1 MADITTY
8 VEQLSARVNLAD
20 IFIGQ
25 RRRKDYGNIEE
36 LAKDFRDNGQ
46 ITAITLRPPNEEDK
60 SDPEYKG
67 QTWALVAG
75 GRRIAAATHLN
86 WTSIRAVDREHM
98 DPLKHRVLELAENLA
113 RKDMSFV
120 EIVQA
125 KQEMFLLRKEQ
136 NPEITQAEVA
146 KEIGETAAN
155 FSRDLRVAEV
165 IEQRPELKQASSKK
179 AVIRQAVMA
188 EHFEARALRDE
199 VTGNNYMIQLA
210 DRLKTMDARD
220 WLMTLPEQ
228 FADLC
233 IPDLPYGI
241 DHFSQ
246 GHKTD
251 AGEGGISEFDDSEG
265 VSLDLFTDLV
275 PKMIR
280 ATKQSGWII
289 CFMSEANYEFLKN
302 LFHQCCRKHYEYFD
316 QHEGSEDCDY
326 GKVEEP
332 RWIWYRPNSNNNPRF
347 PEIHAKNLYE
357 HILVFNRG
365 NGKLLRPCGNLLPYD
380 AEYGNRIHATQKPLE
395 LLKDIIS
402 RVTLPGETVIDPCFG
417 SGAHLAAGAALARDI
432 YGCDTN
438 EAIRG
443 PALGYVSQ
451 FYQGVAPKA
460 RDNGTSD
467 FLDSRLA
474 DPDSE
479 AGDEPPDEIDMEAL
493 RELQAETD
501 AAMRGS

>member
-1 MADITTY
+1 VADITTY
-8 VEQLSARVNLAD
+8 VEQLSARVNIPD
-20 IFIGQ
+20 IFVGK

-67 QTWALVAG
+67 QPWALVAG
-75 GRRIAAATHLN
+75 GRRLAAATQLN
-86 WTSIRAVDREHM
+86 WTSIRAVDRENM
-98 DPLKHRVLELAENLA
+98 DELKHRVLELAENLA
-113 RKDMSFV
+113 RKEMTFV
-120 EIVQA
+120 EVVQA

-188 EHFEARALRDE
+188 EHFEARLLRDE

-210 DRLKTMDARD
+210 QRLVTAEAED
-220 WLMTLPEQ
+220 WLKTLPEQ

-241 DHFSQ
+241 DHFKQ

-251 AGEGGISEFDDSEG
+251 AGEGGLSEFDDSEG
-265 VSLDLFTDLV
+265 VTLDLFVDIV
-275 PKMIR
+275 PKMMR

-289 CFMSEANYEFLKN
+289 CFISEANYEFLKD
-302 LFHQCCRKHYEYFD
+302 LFQGCCRKHYEYHG
-316 QHEGSEDCDY
+316 QHEETDECDY
-326 GKVEEP
+326 GLVEEP

-347 PEIHAKNLYE
+347 PEIHAKNVYE
-357 HILVFNRG
+357 NILVFNRG
-365 NGKLLRPCGNLLPYD
+365 NGKLRQPHPCNT
-380 AEYGNRIHATQKPLE
+380 E
-395 LLKDIIS
+395 
-402 RVTLPGETVIDPCFG
+402 
-417 SGAHLAAGAALARDI
+417 AAG
-432 YGCDTN
+432 T
-438 EAIRG
+438 
-443 PALGYVSQ
+443 P
-451 FYQGVAPKA
+451 QGSHFSCHPT
-460 RDNGTSD
+460 G
-467 FLDSRLA
+467 
-474 DPDSE
+474 
-479 AGDEPPDEIDMEAL
+479 
-493 RELQAETD
+493 
-501 AAMRGS
+501 